1 MIPRT
6 GPADPRSVLFVCSLN
21 SIRSP
26 MAAAL
31 LRHLRGGRVAVRSAG
46 IRGGALVDGFAVA
59 VMGELGI
66 DIKDHRP
73 LGLDELEE
81 RSFDLVITLS
91 PEAHHQALELTRD
104 RAIAVE
110 YWPIQD
116 PTAVDGPRDARLD
129 AYREVRDGLV
139 KRIRARFPAPLVP
152 KF

>member
-1 MIPRT
+1 MIPRS
-6 GPADPRSVLFVCSLN
+6 GPADPRSVLFLCSLN
-21 SIRSP
+21 AIRSP

-31 LRHLRGGRVAVRSAG
+31 LQHLRGSRIHVRSAG
-46 IRGGALVDGFAVA
+46 IREGATIDGFAVA

-73 LGLDELEE
+73 QSLDELDD
-81 RSFDLVITLS
+81 RSFDLVVTLS

-104 RAIAVE
+104 QAIAVE
-110 YWPIQD
+110 YWQIQD
-116 PTAVDGPRDARLD
+116 PTVVDGPREARLE
-129 AYREVRDGLV
+129 AYRVVRDGLL

>member
-81 RSFDLVITLS
+81 RGFDLVITLS

-116 PTAVDGPRDARLD
+116 PTVIDGPREARLD

>member
-6 GPADPRSVLFVCSLN
+6 GPADPRSVLFLCSLN

-31 LRHLRGGRVAVRSAG
+31 LKHLRGSRVKVGSAG
-46 IRGGALVDGFAVA
+46 IRGGAVVDGFAVA
-59 VMGELGI
+59 AMGELGI
-66 DIKDHRP
+66 DIEHHRP
-73 LGLDELEE
+73 LGLAELDDLG
-81 RSFDLVITLS
+81 FDLVITLS
-91 PEAHHQALELTRD
+91 PEAHHRALELTRE
-104 RAIAVE
+104 RAVAVE

-116 PTAVDGPRDARLD
+116 PTAVEGPREVRLD
-129 AYREVRDGLV
+129 AYRAVRDALL